1 MAKAKIEIIDSKL
14 FMSARYKPEEKD
26 NICVICRM
34 DINECS
40 IYSKEIEPNNLTQ
53 INCGHLF
60 HTDCLS
66 KWQKKQN
73 KCPLCKKRITT
84 TCSCGNCHDT
94 LPQVDNEPLP
104 PLQTEDTV
112 PLQTE
117 NNIINITDLEINTDS
132 DSEISD
138 VD

>member
-40 IYSKEIEPNNLTQ
+40 IYSKEIKPNNLTQ

-66 KWQKKQN
+66 KWQKRQN

-84 TCSCGNCHDT
+84 ACFCGNCHNAT
-94 LPQVDNEPLP
+94 PLP
-104 PLQTEDTV
+104 PAPLLQTES
-112 PLQTE
+112 
-117 NNIINITDLEINTDS
+117 NNN
-132 DSEISD
+132 DSEENI
-138 VD
+138 VNIEELETGIGLYE